1 MNRDN
6 LEYRATDKTYD
17 SKRYKNDKDYREKY
31 FLW

>member
-17 SKRYKNDKDYREKY
+17 SKIYKNDKDYREKY
-31 FLW
+31 F